1 MNIAIL
7 SHFIAKNAHAGQTR
21 RDGTTA
27 YFTHCSRVA
36 EALRK
41 AGYSEYYQAVA
52 YLHDVLEDTGVTAEH
67 LDELGVVRSVID
79 SVIAMTK
86 RAGESYDDYLAR
98 AAQDEMARIVKI
110 FDIKDNLSDSPT
122 EKQKEKYA
130 RALEFLEKKS

>member
-21 RDGTTA
+21 RDGVTA
-27 YFTHCSRVA
+27 YFTHPARVA
-36 EALRK
+36 EELRK
-41 AGYSEYYQAVA
+41 NGFSEEYRAVA
-52 YLHDVLEDTGVTAEH
+52 YLHDVIEDTGVTAEH

-79 SVIAMTK
+79 SVLAMTK
-86 RAGESYDDYLAR
+86 RAGESYDYYLTR
-98 AAQDEMARIVKI
+98 VVQDEMARIVKI